1 MAIKAASRF
10 EHAINRAG
18 TNRHD
23 AVVEPTNLRSVP
35 EGESAIT
42 VEWMGVVIIEDRLF
56 LPLFEPPVAW
66 DLAVVLVGLAVAT
79 FPIMELARAEPQ
91 PAQQTF
97 GGQFRALR
105 PVVDVVDDFVARV
118 VGNPASL

>member
-1 MAIKAASRF
+1 MTTVK
-10 EHAINRAG
+10 G
-18 TNRHD
+18 VT
-23 AVVEPTNLRSVP
+23 VERMRSV
-35 EGESAIT
+35 
-42 VEWMGVVIIEDRLF
+42 VIEDRLL
-56 LPLFEPPVAW
+56 LPFFKPPVAR

-105 PVVDVVDDFVARV
+105 PVVEVVDDFVARV
-118 VGNPASL
+118 VGNPASF